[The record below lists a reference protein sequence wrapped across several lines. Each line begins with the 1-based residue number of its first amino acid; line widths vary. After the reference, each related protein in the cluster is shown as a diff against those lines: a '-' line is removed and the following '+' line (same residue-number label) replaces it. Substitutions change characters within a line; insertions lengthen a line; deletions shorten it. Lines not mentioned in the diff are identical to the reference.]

1 MAGRN
6 FGTMSFGYYYD
17 EAKHQGYSVTTE
29 NGLYFGN
36 KNLYTE
42 NQNIFISGISNNQIE
57 NIKWEIKK
65 I

>member
-36 KNLYTE
+36 VAYHSKGQLVDALVYCGHRRNK
-42 NQNIFISGISNNQIE
+42 IIIE
-57 NIKWEIKK
+57 REIN
-65 I
+65 